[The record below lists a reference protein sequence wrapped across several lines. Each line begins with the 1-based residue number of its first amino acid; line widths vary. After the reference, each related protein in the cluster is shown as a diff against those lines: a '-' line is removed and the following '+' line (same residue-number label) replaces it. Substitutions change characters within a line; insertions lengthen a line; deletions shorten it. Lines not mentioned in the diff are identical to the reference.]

1 MKSLQFD
8 SKHGHHEHHHVPLV
22 MLFLAFLGGLAIAYV
37 NSSPNWSNTGVIV
50 GLIFISSAL
59 LSFINTRYAWLW
71 ALLIGIWVPLT
82 SVLTDSNYN
91 ALLALAF
98 AYFGAFLGFFV
109 KKIIS

>member
-8 SKHGHHEHHHVPLV
+8 SKHDHHEHHHVPLLI
-22 MLFLAFLGGLAIAYV
+22 LFLALLSGLAIAYV
-37 NSSPNWSNTGVIV
+37 NARSNWGSTGIVV
-50 GLIFISSAL
+50 GLIFISAAL

-82 SVLTDSNYN
+82 SVLTNSNYN

-109 KKIIS
+109 KKFIS